1 MSERVHHPRQSTAPP
16 FAAGVDEA
24 DRGGAEQLAADQQ
37 VRRRLRDRRAVRWT
51 LVVADKSLIVVMTV
65 LLTLLAQLVITQFH
79 VPEYQL
85 PPPSQVLLVFK
96 DEPWTLW
103 HSTLTTLKEIA
114 IGLSIGLAFG
124 LVLGALI
131 AESRIARKLVAPYV
145 VALVS
150 TPLIVFAPL
159 FAIWFEYG
167 LMAKVLMI
175 ILMTFAPLTVNA
187 IQGFLSL
194 DNDKYEL
201 MRSLSASRLEINVK
215 ARFPNALPFIF
226 SGAKISAV
234 MSVIAVVA
242 AEFIGSQSGLGA
254 MVYRAQTIA
263 RSDELIAAALILIA
277 IGLCLFYGVAA
288 IQKRVVFW
296 Q

>member
-1 MSERVHHPRQSTAPP
+1 VAQHESTVAAPQPAAASPTPRNRRLVRWALRI
-16 FAAGVDEA
+16 A
-24 DRGGAEQLAADQQ
+24 DR
-37 VRRRLRDRRAVRWT
+37 
-51 LVVADKSLIVVMTV
+51 SLILVMTV
-65 LLTLLAQLVITQFH
+65 LLTLLAQLIITEAKI
-79 VPEYQL
+79 PEYTL
-85 PPPSQVLLVFK
+85 PTPYQVLLVFK
-96 DEPWTLW
+96 DQPWSLW
-103 HSTLTTLKEIA
+103 HDTVTTLKEIA
-114 IGLSIGLAFG
+114 IGLSIGLSIG

-131 AESRIARKLVAPYV
+131 AESKLAQKLIAPYV

-159 FAIWFEYG
+159 FAIWFGYG
-167 LMAKVLMI
+167 LLSKVVMI

-201 MRSLSASRLEINVK
+201 MRSLSANRFEINVK

-234 MSVIAVVA
+234 LSVIAVVV
-242 AEFIGSQSGLGA
+242 AEFIGSTSGLGHT
-254 MVYRAQTIA
+254 VYYAQTVA
-263 RSDELIAAALILIA
+263 RSDVLIAAALILVV
-277 IGLCLFYGVAA
+277 IGLSLFYGVAA
-288 IQKRVVFW
+288 IQKRVVYW

>member
-1 MSERVHHPRQSTAPP
+1 MLDDVAQHDSAVAAAPP
-16 FAAGVDEA
+16 AATGPS
-24 DRGGAEQLAADQQ
+24 
-37 VRRRLRDRRAVRWT
+37 LRDRWFVRWS
-51 LVVADKSLIVVMTV
+51 LRIADRSLIFVLTV
-65 LLTLLAQLVITQFH
+65 LLTLLAQLIITEAKI
-79 VPEYQL
+79 PEYTL
-85 PPPSQVLLVFK
+85 PTPYQVLLVFK
-96 DEPWTLW
+96 DQPWSLW
-103 HSTLTTLKEIA
+103 HDTVTTLKEIA
-114 IGLSIGLAFG
+114 IGLSIGLSIG

-131 AESRIARKLVAPYV
+131 AESKLAQKLIAPYV

-159 FAIWFEYG
+159 FAIWFGYG
-167 LMAKVLMI
+167 LLSKVVMI

-201 MRSLSASRLEINVK
+201 MRSLSANRFEINVK

-234 MSVIAVVA
+234 LSVIAVVV
-242 AEFIGSQSGLGA
+242 AEFIGSTSGLGHT
-254 MVYRAQTIA
+254 VYYAQTVA
-263 RSDELIAAALILIA
+263 RSDVLIAAALILVV
-277 IGLCLFYGVAA
+277 IGLSLFYGVAA
-288 IQKRVVFW
+288 IQKRVVYW

>member
-1 MSERVHHPRQSTAPP
+1 MSEGIESRPSASPGYMPTVGELEGPAAAAAP
-16 FAAGVDEA
+16 AEGEA
-24 DRGGAEQLAADQQ
+24 R
-37 VRRRLRDRRAVRWT
+37 RRRLRERRAVRWA
-51 LVVADKSLIVVMTV
+51 LLIADRSLIIVMTV
-65 LLTLLAQLVITQFH
+65 LLTLLAQLIITEFN
-79 VPEYQL
+79 VPEYTL
-85 PPPSQVLLVFK
+85 PSPYQVLLVFK
-96 DEPWTLW
+96 DEHTALW
-103 HSTLTTLKEIA
+103 HDTLTTLKEIA
-114 IGLSIGLAFG
+114 IGLSIGLALG

-131 AESRIARKLVAPYV
+131 AESKIAQKLIAPYV

-159 FAIWFEYG
+159 FAIWFGYG
-167 LMAKVLMI
+167 LLSKIVMI

-201 MRSLSASRLEINVK
+201 MRSLSASRLEINIK

-242 AEFIGSQSGLGA
+242 AEFIGSTSGLGHTA
-254 MVYRAQTIA
+254 YYAQVIA
-263 RSDELIAAALILIA
+263 RSDLLIAAALILIV
-277 IGLCLFYGVAA
+277 IGLTLFYGVTA